1 MNVRA
6 ELMEIS
12 EELHPEVDFESE
24 DALVSGKVLDSFDIV
39 NLVTELDDAFDI
51 EITAADLLP
60 ENFDTVDGMVELIMN
75 RMEDI

>member
-1 MNVRA
+1 MNVRE
-6 ELMEIS
+6 ELMEIL

-60 ENFDTVDGMVELIMN
+60 ENFDTVDGMVELIMK
-75 RMEDI
+75 RMEEV

>member
-1 MNVRA
+1 MNVRE
-6 ELMEIS
+6 ELMEIL

>member
-1 MNVRA
+1 MNVRE

>member
-1 MNVRA
+1 MNVR
-6 ELMEIS
+6 EDLMEIL
-12 EELHPEVDFESE
+12 EDLHPEIDFESE

-60 ENFDTVDGMVELIMN
+60 ENFDTVDGMVELITR

>member
-1 MNVRA
+1 MNVKE
-6 ELMEIS
+6 ELMEIL

-60 ENFDTVDGMVELIMN
+60 ENFDTVDGMVELIKK
-75 RMEDI
+75 RMEEI

>member
-1 MNVRA
+1 MNVKE
-6 ELMEIS
+6 ELMEIL

-60 ENFDTVDGMVELIMN
+60 ENFDTVDGMVELITK
-75 RMEDI
+75 RMEEI

>member
-1 MNVRA
+1 MNVRE
-6 ELMEIS
+6 ELMEIL
-12 EELHPEVDFESE
+12 EDLHPEVDFETE

-51 EITAADLLP
+51 EITAADLVP
-60 ENFDTVDGMVELIMN
+60 ENFDTVDGIAELIIK

>member
-1 MNVRA
+1 MNVRE
-6 ELMEIS
+6 ELMEIL
-12 EELHPEVDFESE
+12 EDLHPEVDFETE

-51 EITAADLLP
+51 EITAADLVP
-60 ENFDTVDGMVELIMN
+60 ENFDTVDGIAELIMK

>member
-1 MNVRA
+1 MNVRE
-6 ELMEIS
+6 ELLEIL

>member
-1 MNVRA
+1 MNVRS
-6 ELMEIS
+6 ELMEIL
-12 EELHPEVDFESE
+12 EELHPEVDFENE
-24 DALVSGKVLDSFDIV
+24 DALVTGKVLDSFDIV

-60 ENFDTVDGMVELIMN
+60 ENFDTVDGMTELILK

>member
-1 MNVRA
+1 MNVKE
-6 ELMEIS
+6 ELMEIL

-24 DALVSGKVLDSFDIV
+24 DALVSGKILDSFDIV

-60 ENFDTVDGMVELIMN
+60 ENFDTVDGMVELITK
-75 RMEDI
+75 RMEEI

>member
-1 MNVRA
+1 MNIRE
-6 ELMEIS
+6 ELMEIL

>member
-1 MNVRA
+1 MNVREA
-6 ELMEIS
+6 LMEIL

-24 DALVSGKVLDSFDIV
+24 DALVSGKILDSFDIV

>member
-1 MNVRA
+1 MNVKE
-6 ELMEIS
+6 ELMEIL

-60 ENFDTVDGMVELIMN
+60 ENFDTVEGMVELITK
-75 RMEDI
+75 RMEEI